1 MPSMSQ
7 AGAGYLKCPKC
18 QASLPDWS
26 KSCQFCG
33 ADVSKLARPVRTDEK
48 KHYKEFDTPQWIWI
62 CYYIIAGWWVLGGRY
77 DVGNSFYIFGKPLE
91 LLKLEK
97 EFHTTAG
104 PSIVGVISGTITA
117 LFGLGLML
125 RIEIIRGIVNFVAG
139 LKLAFG
145 LLGLAGSLIGTG
157 LFGAMALIGVL
168 FNLFDIITSGML
180 LWLIGETDMGPNW

>member
-1 MPSMSQ
+1 M
-7 AGAGYLKCPKC
+7 
-18 QASLPDWS
+18 
-26 KSCQFCG
+26 
-33 ADVSKLARPVRTDEK
+33 
-48 KHYKEFDTPQWIWI
+48 
-62 CYYIIAGWWVLGGRY
+62 
-77 DVGNSFYIFGKPLE
+77 
-91 LLKLEK
+91 
-97 EFHTTAG
+97 
-104 PSIVGVISGTITA
+104 ISGTITA